1 MTEIRIAA
9 AEDIDMLMEIRLE
22 MLKAVNGLD
31 EGYVFSDEI
40 KDLSRKY
47 FLEGDQTTV
56 LAFVGGELAGCAS
69 ASYIRIMPTFS
80 HPTGKR
86 AHVMNVYTKERF
98 RRQGIAYDMMTKL
111 IEEAW
116 EKGATEISLD
126 ATSSGRPLYEKLGF
140 SPSDEYMVMVR
151 N

>member
-56 LAFVGGELAGCAS
+56 LAFVDGELAGCAS

-86 AHVMNVYTKERF
+86 AHIMNVYTKERF